1 MFIEIIIAMVL
12 LVLSVM
18 DIISKRI
25 PLLVIVGLIV
35 IAMVSSLILHP
46 VDVLL
51 MVAGAAVGLVF
62 VLISKATREKLGYG
76 DSWIILALG
85 ILLGFWEVMIL
96 ILIAFLASACFGIIM
111 MCWKKKNKNSSF
123 PFVPFIALSYVLV
136 TFVL

>member
-18 DIISKRI
+18 DIICKRI

-35 IAMVSSLILHP
+35 MAMVSSLILQP
-46 VDVLL
+46 VDGVLI
-51 MVAGAAVGLVF
+51 VAGATVGIVF
-62 VLISKATREKLGYG
+62 FLISKVTREKLGYG
-76 DSWIILALG
+76 DSLILLALG

-111 MCWKKKNKNSSF
+111 VCWKKKNKNTSF